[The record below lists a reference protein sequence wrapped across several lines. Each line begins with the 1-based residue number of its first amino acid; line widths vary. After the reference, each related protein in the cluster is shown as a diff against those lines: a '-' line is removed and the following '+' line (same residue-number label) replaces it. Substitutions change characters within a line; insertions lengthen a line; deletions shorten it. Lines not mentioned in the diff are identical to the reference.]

1 MRKGLEP
8 EMRPGK
14 KMVRFAF
21 LVLINKT
28 VVGYLMK
35 GKIGWF
41 KKYFFLFLAKKHI
54 PEMLCGDYCIL
65 IYRTYLDFVEET
77 SSLTF

>member
-14 KMVRFAF
+14 KNGQ
-21 LVLINKT
+21 INKT

-35 GKIGWF
+35 GKIG
-41 KKYFFLFLAKKHI
+41 
-54 PEMLCGDYCIL
+54 
-65 IYRTYLDFVEET
+65 
-77 SSLTF
+77 

>member
-35 GKIGWF
+35 GKIG
-41 KKYFFLFLAKKHI
+41 
-54 PEMLCGDYCIL
+54 
-65 IYRTYLDFVEET
+65 
-77 SSLTF
+77 